1 VLHWLVAVM
10 VAAGCAAA
18 PSPSPAPSLTPGTA
32 SPVVRSN
39 VLRSDYA
46 GSAACE
52 PCHASLHAAFM
63 ASPMHRMTRR
73 TERSDMRAPFDG
85 RVFRFKGDSATMDQH
100 EGRRYMRLA
109 SRESGSQLFRIT
121 KVIGGHYREDFVG
134 QEVQSTAADSAVVHD
149 RHGERIMPVSWLL
162 FTPAWRYKGY
172 SVMVPERDGFKPGM
186 PWRQTCILCHNTA
199 PRLTSLYDDL
209 SPTAAKY
216 QGSVSERF
224 LPSSR
229 TWHYEAT
236 DPSKLA
242 SAVADE
248 VEFLGGERP
257 EGNLTAVLNAAMRDT
272 RRYFGEEHLVELGIG
287 CEACH
292 NGSKEHTEDPS
303 HHPTFELRSD
313 VVRVRTPAGARAPPT
328 RAEWINRTCARC
340 HTVLFTEY
348 AYTWEGGLRADSPG
362 GSNIN
367 SGEARDFLLGGC
379 SDRMACTSCH
389 DPHAGSQPARL
400 DLLGTVA
407 GNGICTG
414 CHERLAT
421 PEATARHTHH
431 QPGGVGSACLSCHM
445 PKKNL
450 GLAYRLTRYHRIG
463 SPNDGARVEGDR
475 PLECALCHADR
486 SVETLVTTMERWWG
500 RRFERSR
507 LQELYGALD
516 ANPLAATLLHG
527 KPHEQGTAVAALGE
541 HGGHEAVPLIVPQ
554 LWNAYPLVRYFA
566 RRALEQ
572 ASGRPVAIDVEQ
584 DAVAIQA
591 AAKEWMAGGKP
602 R

>member
-1 VLHWLVAVM
+1 
-10 VAAGCAAA
+10 
-18 PSPSPAPSLTPGTA
+18 
-32 SPVVRSN
+32 
-39 VLRSDYA
+39 
-46 GSAACE
+46 
-52 PCHASLHAAFM
+52 
-63 ASPMHRMTRR
+63 MHRMTRHADG
-73 TERSDMRAPFDG
+73 SDMQAPFDG
-85 RVFRFKGDSATMDQH
+85 QVFRFKGDSATMMQH
-100 EGRRYMRLA
+100 EGRRYMRLVSRA
-109 SRESGSQLFRIT
+109 SGTQLYRIT

-134 QEVQSTAADSAVVHD
+134 QEVTGTEPGSPVVHD
-149 RHGERIMPVSWLL
+149 KHGERVLPVSWLL
-162 FTPAWRYKGY
+162 FTQAWRYKGY
-172 SVMVPERDGFKPGM
+172 SVMLTERDGFMPGM

-209 SPTAAKY
+209 SPKAVKY

-224 LPSSR
+224 LPPSR

-236 DPSKLA
+236 DA
-242 SAVADE
+242 SGLSNAVADE
-248 VEFLGGERP
+248 VQRLGAERP
-257 EGNLTAVLNAAMRDT
+257 KGDLTTVLDTAMLET
-272 RRYFGEEHLVELGIG
+272 RRRFGEDHLVELGIG

-292 NGSKEHTEDPS
+292 NGSKEHAQDPS
-303 HHPTFELRSD
+303 RHPTFELRSNLLTI
-313 VVRVRTPAGARAPPT
+313 RRPPSTKAPPT

-348 AYTWEGGLRADSPG
+348 EYTWEGGLRADSPG

-400 DLLGTVA
+400 EALGTVA
-407 GNGICTG
+407 GNGVCTG
-414 CHERLAT
+414 CHEKLGT
-421 PEATARHTHH
+421 PDATARHTHH
-431 QPGGVGSACLSCHM
+431 QPASAGSACLACHM
-445 PKKNL
+445 PQKNL

-463 SPNDGARVEGDR
+463 SPNDPARVERDR
-475 PLECALCHADR
+475 PLECALCHADK

-527 KPHEQGTAVAALGE
+527 KPHEQGTAVAALGDR
-541 HGGHEAVPLIVPQ
+541 GGPAAVPLILPQ

-572 ASGRPVAIDVEQ
+572 ASGRPVPIDVEQ
-584 DAVAIQA
+584 DPAAIQA
-591 AAKEWMAGGKP
+591 AAKAWMAAAPGTERSP
-602 R
+602 